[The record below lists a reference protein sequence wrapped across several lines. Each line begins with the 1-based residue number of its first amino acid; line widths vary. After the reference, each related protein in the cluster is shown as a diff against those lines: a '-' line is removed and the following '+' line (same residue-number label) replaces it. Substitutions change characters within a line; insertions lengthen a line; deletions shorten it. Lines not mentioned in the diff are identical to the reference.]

1 VQDRQPVFATCGDL
15 KRYTAANRPKE
26 FRMTQKMTQKAED
39 VRQFEDPIVNDP
51 AFQQT
56 ESRMA
61 IWGHP
66 LHAMSVAFPVALT
79 FCAFGADI
87 LYWWSGE
94 ERWAWAALWATGT
107 AFLFG
112 LLAGASGTLELLIV
126 PGIRIRAAAWT
137 HFVIAVMLLSLLGLN
152 WGWRL
157 SGYETAV
164 LPWGILMSGFAV
176 IVVSATG
183 WHGGK
188 LVFDYRLGISKGN

>member
-1 VQDRQPVFATCGDL
+1 MQHRQPFLATGCDR
-15 KRYTAANRPKE
+15 KRCHKGNTAKE
-26 FRMTQKMTQKAED
+26 SRVTQKMAQAPED
-39 VRQFEDPIVNDP
+39 ISPLKDPITNDP

-56 ESRMA
+56 ESRVA
-61 IWGHP
+61 VWGHP
-66 LHAMSVAFPVALT
+66 LHAMTVAFPVALT

-87 LYWWSGE
+87 LYWWSGQ

-112 LLAGASGTLELLIV
+112 LLAGASGTMELLMV

-157 SGYETAV
+157 TGYESAI

-176 IVVSATG
+176 IVVAATG

-188 LVFDYRLGISKGN
+188 LVFDYGLGVSKGN

>member
-1 VQDRQPVFATCGDL
+1 MTETSPEGEGTTDDPVASHPHFH
-15 KRYTAANRPKE
+15 
-26 FRMTQKMTQKAED
+26 
-39 VRQFEDPIVNDP
+39 
-51 AFQQT
+51 QT

-61 IWGHP
+61 ILGHP

-79 FCAFGADI
+79 FCAFGAD
-87 LYWWSGE
+87 LFYWWSGE
-94 ERWAWAALWATGT
+94 LRWAWAALWATGT

-112 LLAGASGTLELLIV
+112 LLAGATGTMELLMV

-157 SGYETAV
+157 QGYEEAI
-164 LPWGILMSGFAV
+164 LPWGILLSGFAV
-176 IVVSATG
+176 LMVSATG

-188 LVFDYRLGISKGN
+188 LVFDYRLGTSKGN

>member
-1 VQDRQPVFATCGDL
+1 MPQEIEQSQ
-15 KRYTAANRPKE
+15 E
-26 FRMTQKMTQKAED
+26 EAEAF
-39 VRQFEDPIVNDP
+39 VDPITSAPGFN
-51 AFQQT
+51 
-56 ESRMA
+56 ESESKVA

-79 FCAFGADI
+79 FCAFAADAFYWYSGAE
-87 LYWWSGE
+87 S
-94 ERWAWAALWATGT
+94 WAWAAYWASGT

-112 LLAGASGTLELLIV
+112 LLAGATGIVELLIV

-137 HFVIAVMLLSLLGLN
+137 HFAIAMLLLSVLGLN

-157 SGYETAV
+157 SGYEDAV

-188 LVFDYRLGISKGN
+188 LVFDYGLGTAKGKSRPSG